1 MKRGEPMMQQAEPEP
16 DSRGIAAPPVESVRR
31 ALRILRCFS
40 VDRPELGIS
49 DIARELRMYKS
60 TVHRLLATLELEGFL
75 HRVDHNRYALSWTLF
90 ELGSAVPAWQGIR
103 SAVLDSLKALVAATG
118 ETAHL
123 AVLEEGDVLYV
134 EKVESEN
141 HLRMPSA
148 VGRRV
153 PVHCTALGK
162 VLLAG
167 LDDGDINR
175 LLQKATFHR
184 FTSNTITDIDSLV
197 NEVARAHKNGFA
209 VDREEIEEGLMC
221 VAAPVVDEKG
231 FTCAA
236 ISIAGPASRIVARLE
251 EDVAAVKSTTASLS
265 GELGALARSLK
276 EACRPG

>member
-1 MKRGEPMMQQAEPEP
+1 MIEDTDLATT
-16 DSRGIAAPPVESVRR
+16 SRSVVAPPVEAVRR

-49 DIARELRMYKS
+49 DIARELGMHKS
-60 TVHRLLATLELEGFL
+60 TVHRLLNTLELEGFI
-75 HRVDHNRYALSWTLF
+75 HRVDGSRYALSWTLF

-103 SAVLDSLKALVAATG
+103 SSVLRSLEALADATG

-123 AVLEEGDVLYV
+123 SVLEGGQVLYV
-134 EKVESEN
+134 EKVESAN
-141 HLRMPSA
+141 QLRMPSA
-148 VGRRV
+148 VGRLV

-167 LDDGDINR
+167 LGDDEATR
-175 LLQKATFHR
+175 LVRKLPLSR
-184 FTSNTITDIDSLV
+184 FTPNTITDPATV
-197 NEVARAHKNGFA
+197 MGEVREVRETGFA

-221 VAAPVVDEKG
+221 IAAPVVDETD

-236 ISIAGPASRIVARLE
+236 ISIAGPASRILARFDE
-251 EDVAAVKSTTASLS
+251 KVTAVKSTAASLS
-265 GELGALARSLK
+265 RDLGPHARSLK